1 MENNTDSPFVGD
13 YYKGLYDLSSQILVT
28 DENNKDVPL
37 AEGISRFKEVAVD
50 TSERGNRIVFIGNGG
65 SAGVASHMA
74 TDYLKNGG
82 LRALTHSDS
91 ALLTCLSNDLGYENV
106 FSKSLEI
113 LNDVDD
119 LLIVISSSGESKNV
133 LNAAE
138 LAKKKNMKVVSLSGF
153 EQSNSLRKLGD
164 LNFYVPSSAY
174 GFVEITHLTICHCV
188 LDLYLSQKNI

>member
-164 LNFYVPSSAY
+164 LNFYVPSSGY